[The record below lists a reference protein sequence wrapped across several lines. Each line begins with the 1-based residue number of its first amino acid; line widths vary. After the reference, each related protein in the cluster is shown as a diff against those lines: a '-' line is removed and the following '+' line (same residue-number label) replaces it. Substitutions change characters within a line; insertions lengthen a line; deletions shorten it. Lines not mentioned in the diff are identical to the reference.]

1 MADKKK
7 LGNLYRSVVPAPP
20 VEEPAPSPAVVP
32 SAPVVAPAPTPTAAL
47 PPAPT
52 AKTPAAPRPA
62 VRKPVSPKPL
72 TIDLKRTPTTE
83 QVLRAATPKPIIA
96 PAEAERI
103 TTEAKAKAEEKAR
116 KEAEMVRDIEKAPTV
131 YGRETAEVISGD
143 YYEESKDKLKKLY
156 GLMPV
161 IIREAQA
168 KGQTLTPEQVRREA
182 ARRTMFYTPVAS
194 SLLGKRA
201 SVGTIASTLGTIPE
215 ALSTVTQAGGNIGK
229 SQDEMINEQ
238 LVDLQK
244 REDFVRE
251 RERKAAD
258 PLTDR
263 LVKEM
268 DATYKKFKGKT
279 ASAIPAKLV
288 TDFRRKYVDEYMVQN
303 GYDQLTNEQERKAR
317 EEEGRRKADEA
328 LDNLRAIKNPVVS
341 AGLGAVTK
349 DTVRA
354 AAQEGF
360 VPFVKEVGSVLLP
373 QQAVT
378 ASGAAVRTESIP
390 MTILRDI
397 DIPNALVSG
406 FIPLP
411 GEGRR
416 YRGDPFLRVQ
426 RGQTMLPDVLENQ
439 WFRESIDG
447 RNGAG
452 AGAAAAG
459 LLATAAAFEIFMP
472 GMEVAAAP
480 AVAKGAQIAGT
491 VTDKALDVADAIK
504 VARNGLISTP
514 SGDILIKDLPSVV
527 GRTVETVKLSR
538 EVLNSTKDT
547 RAFMRNIADA
557 HVDRAEGFIP
567 SLVNLEIDASNPAMA
582 RVYRDRFLKNVSEDK
597 KLNDVLDILKKDA
610 QERNTPFIE
619 FDALSQNDASDIDG
633 WLADIDQRTA
643 DAIDDVKIKRDDARS
658 EVDRLMRTPST
669 PDVEIKKDSALKR
682 FRELSSDLSALERK
696 KKRIDALSDYTK
708 DDIARSLYG
717 SSRRAVE
724 SMAGSRFVADVGD
737 VGIAARAVPSDVAV
751 DIEDVRSAFGGAL
764 VSTEEAKRM
773 ASYEDVGEF
782 IKNKSSKTATD
793 AEKRLAEQIVSALEE
808 TDAAILVD
816 RLAQAGVRD
825 PFDILR
831 AVNKVDAEVEAA
843 RLGGLEDDYD
853 KLWRKQI
860 EAEVEVSRI
869 VAENIQAEDAALQ
882 LERTLEQLKEAD
894 RIAKQTAGD
903 LKRARSIKVPKAAV
917 EAIRAERLAK
927 VAAPGLD
934 ATSPA
939 AVRSATSEQIINE
952 TIPSITMDADSVSGP
967 VARQAQQA
975 DLVRTAL
982 RENVDNK
989 TMRRLIEL
997 RHGTDR
1003 TMPYAVTGEPWNR
1016 PDYFMLP
1023 RPSSE
1028 GMPVTTKAH
1037 SLKLHKER
1045 TANNNV
1051 KYIMQDGD
1059 VQRKKLAAVLKQFE
1073 AEGNPKAEG
1082 LRAYLESGSAK
1093 NDAAKAQFAQRMGIT
1108 TIKDYTTLAE
1118 MFDKGGLDEVYK
1130 KFDEIA
1136 AANPDVPR
1144 ARGENVYYRWL
1155 LNRSAPDGMDPG
1167 VIRMD
1172 DYVEVR
1178 SVARGNEAGLI
1189 PQHVVLPDGSTTFM
1203 WGGFVG
1209 DRFMGRVVGA
1219 VEREGKT
1226 FAVVNVYQYG
1236 PELGGRAFPMTG
1248 KTIEVPA
1255 DEMILFERGR
1265 TEHVRYGTKGGEY
1278 PELRPMLE
1286 SEWSD
1291 MFAREDAAF
1300 GGLKGK
1306 LTYDE
1311 AKNAHVYGELN
1322 PPKRP
1327 TESDFDFYTEA
1338 DLLDAVDRQIPLPRM
1353 EMVEGSADVER
1364 STLVPAMEQAVDVL
1378 EERPTEKVA
1387 VLGRPTAEPK
1397 PKAAPA
1403 PLTTRDRR
1411 VARMK
1416 DAAVNAALNRRD
1428 DALELLEQ
1436 ARKANAETRA
1446 KASKVRTDRLEALDN
1461 RINKIEAKKAEVK
1474 ANIDRQRQI
1483 ASAAADMERLSS
1495 DTIANVLET
1504 RRAMTQRLIDAE
1516 RASKDILAQERVIA
1530 KQAGEVGR
1538 KPVSLD
1544 QEVKEEIRRIAAGE
1558 GGVSEF
1564 IRGVRRLGSSARETV
1579 EGTLSADL
1587 RQVIRRIDRNRA
1599 EAEQIIRDGLAQ
1611 QGNVASS
1618 REALVVVLQKM
1629 NDSQYGDAWALATA
1643 NGTLNKRAVDGV
1655 AFAYINEVKNLTKDE
1670 ADGLRK
1676 IVVENTGDLNELSQN
1691 LYNYSFDIR
1700 KNRERAVGDIQMAQS
1715 VATQTIIDKTL
1726 ADAFGL
1732 GALFNREDALAVNA
1746 WLANE
1751 TGRNAARGRQ
1761 LILSVMASAVDT
1773 GVPIRGI
1780 NDMMNDPTGR
1790 KILRAVDATGAE
1802 VAADASAGSA
1812 FAASMDAFS
1821 EVYAGSAFL
1830 PEPLAVELN
1839 KVMNDMI
1846 GSTRTRNSNGF
1857 SVLYKKEVVYGVVT
1871 PRTTFYFNN
1880 TIQDADGLAVA
1891 EGVASKESR
1900 RAMVAGALN
1909 MVLALPGVS
1918 VVTGLVDAI
1927 RNVKAGTTG
1936 GAVIEK
1942 LYALTENWL
1951 GLSAYGT
1958 QAIDV
1963 MNRSGALIDG
1973 VGLSGQEMWR
1983 IGSEAGVGNTI
1994 QSSDIVRT
2002 LEQQFDT
2009 SLATWRKTIF
2019 TKQTDE
2025 IGALITER
2033 KRWGAFISVAQRMIE
2048 EGGGYAVLGRAGVEA
2063 KVREA
2068 ARITTEA
2075 LMDYSANL
2083 HPIERSWFFNIVA
2096 PFWSFEKSNMIRVG
2110 RLMTTDSA
2118 RLSTMYAVARSGYKF
2133 GVWTRKKEV
2142 LAEVAS
2148 FFLENRDDYGF
2159 DVEAMKKDDE
2169 ARPEGEKLYPMYEQA
2184 IEQAKASG
2192 LDPATVRGFGPYMT
2206 DDRLE
2211 VFNPFLDYNI
2221 PNAPLYM
2228 EPDQFS
2234 KYRTPFAIIVG
2245 DAKLQSWAMYNDYLD
2260 PKNKFGDQDMF
2271 TYIQPPDDANLFALS
2286 RAVAGANLMAMAA
2299 KGMLNISQEK
2309 VAQSVSTNL
2318 VDLVGNPLGF
2328 NPLIQAV
2335 GEVVMQ
2341 SYDKENAVSI
2351 APMRVSDTTG
2361 KMLKAVG
2368 LATLENK
2375 VVDVDMQQTEFGST
2389 NVKVEPGYYV
2399 PKHTAVA
2406 LRSFLPGMVSILGTV
2421 SNFEEAIDI
2430 GSNLVTEQ
2438 DERRRKE
2445 YIDRYKKLIIGM
2457 SSKSISVQQVE
2468 ARAEQQIVGDVA
2480 RYGIGAGTRLTMPLT
2495 PEQLRSEA
2503 LQRAEV
2509 KQPSEEKVDEK
2520 RRFVYVAAASDPG
2533 LINEGDLRM
2542 IALKDG
2548 FATEEELKT
2557 LSRYDLIDRIASSVP
2572 ARKFVREQ
2580 ITRYLSE
2587 QTPDARKKMI
2597 DNAVDRVSRNI
2608 GDGRN
2613 FAITRSVLQE
2623 RGLDT
2628 DSMTNKQIMVIARKM
2643 RAQ

>member
-20 VEEPAPSPAVVP
+20 VEEPTPSPAVVP
-32 SAPVVAPAPTPTAAL
+32 SAPVAAPAPTPTAAL

-52 AKTPAAPRPA
+52 AKTPAAPRHA
-62 VRKPVSPKPL
+62 VRKPVAPKPL

-103 TTEAKAKAEEKAR
+103 TTEAKAKAEDKAR
-116 KEAEMVRDIEKAPTV
+116 KEAEMVRDLEKAPTV

-215 ALSTVTQAGGNIGK
+215 ALSTVTQAGGSIGK

-288 TDFRRKYVDEYMVQN
+288 TDFRRKYVDEFMVQN

-390 MTILRDI
+390 MTLLRDI

-411 GEGRR
+411 GEGRS

-426 RGQTMLPDVLENQ
+426 RGQTLLPDVLENQ

-459 LLATAAAFEIFMP
+459 LLATAAAFEIAMP
-472 GMEVAAAP
+472 GLEVAAAP

-527 GRTVETVKLSR
+527 GRTVETVKLAR

-557 HVDRAEGFIP
+557 HLNRAEGFTP

-619 FDALSQNDASDIDG
+619 FDALSQNDSSDIDG

-643 DAIDDVKIKRDDARS
+643 DAIDDVKIKRDAARS

-669 PDVEIKKDSALKR
+669 PDVEIAKDAAIKR

-724 SMAGSRFVADVGD
+724 SMAGSRFVPDVGD

-808 TDAAILVD
+808 TDAAIFVD

-825 PFDILR
+825 PFEILR
-831 AVNKVDAEVEAA
+831 SVNKVDAEVEAA

-853 KLWRKQI
+853 KLVRKQI
-860 EAEVEVSRI
+860 EDEVEVSNI
-869 VAENIQAEDAALQ
+869 VAENIKAEDAAIQ
-882 LERTLEQLKEAD
+882 LERTLEQLMEAE
-894 RIAKQTAGD
+894 RIAKQTASD

-917 EAIRAERLAK
+917 EALRAEKLAK

-939 AVRSATSEQIINE
+939 AVRAATSEQILNE
-952 TIPSITMDADSVSGP
+952 TIPSITMDADSVPGP
-967 VARQAQQA
+967 VAREAQQA

-982 RENVDNK
+982 REKVDNK

-1003 TMPYAVTGEPWNR
+1003 TMPYSVTGEPWNR

-1028 GMPVTTKAH
+1028 GMPVTSKKA
-1037 SLKLHKER
+1037 SLQRHKER

-1093 NDAAKAQFAQRMGIT
+1093 NDAAKAQFAQRMGIP
-1108 TIKDYTTLAE
+1108 TIKDYTTLGG

-1155 LNRSAPDGMDPG
+1155 LNRSAPDGMEPG

-1178 SVARGNEAGLI
+1178 SVARGKEAGLI

-1203 WGGFVG
+1203 SGGFVG

-1236 PELGGRAFPMTG
+1236 PGLGRRAFPMTG
-1248 KTIEVPA
+1248 KTVEVPA

-1265 TEHVRYGTKGGEY
+1265 TEHVRYGTDGGEY

-1300 GGLKGK
+1300 GNLKGK
-1306 LTYDE
+1306 LSYSE
-1311 AKNAHVYGELN
+1311 GKNAHVYNDLN

-1327 TESDFDFYTEA
+1327 TIDDFDFYTEA
-1338 DLLDAVDRQIPLPRM
+1338 DLVDAVDRQIPLPRM
-1353 EMVEGSADVER
+1353 EMVEGGADVER
-1364 STLVPAMEQAVDVL
+1364 STLVPAMEQTADVL

-1387 VLGRPTAEPK
+1387 VLGRPPAEPK

-1446 KASKVRTDRLEALDN
+1446 KASKVRTARLEVLDN

-1474 ANIDRQRQI
+1474 ANIDRQRKI
-1483 ASAAADMERLSS
+1483 SSAAADIERLSK

-1504 RRAMTQRLIDAE
+1504 RRAMTQRLVDAE

-1530 KQAGEVGR
+1530 KEAGEVGR

-1611 QGNVASS
+1611 HGNVASS

-1629 NDSQYGDAWALATA
+1629 NDSQYGDAWASATA
-1643 NGTLNKRAVDGV
+1643 NGTLNKRAVNGV
-1655 AFAYINEVKNLTKDE
+1655 AFAYVDDVTKLTQDE
-1670 ADGLRK
+1670 ANGLRK
-1676 IVVENTGDLNELSQN
+1676 IVVENTGDLNELSQK

-1700 KNRERAVGDIQMAQS
+1700 KNRERAVGDIQLAQS
-1715 VATQTIIDKTL
+1715 VATQSIIDKTL

-1732 GALFNREDALAVNA
+1732 GALFNSEDALAVNA

-1761 LILSVMASAVDT
+1761 LIMSVMASAVDT

-1780 NDMMNDPTGR
+1780 KDMMNNPTGR

-1802 VAADASAGSA
+1802 IAADASAGSA
-1812 FAASMDAFS
+1812 FIASMEAFN

-1839 KVMNDMI
+1839 KIMNDMI
-1846 GSTRTRNSNGF
+1846 SSTRTRNSNGF

-1927 RNVKAGTTG
+1927 RNVKAGTTAEIVTRG
-1936 GAVIEK
+1936 IANV
-1942 LYALTENWL
+1942 ENWL
-1951 GLSAYGT
+1951 GMSAYGT

-1963 MNRSGALIDG
+1963 MNRSGAMIDG

-2048 EGGGYAVLGRAGVEA
+2048 EGGGYAALGRAGVEA

-2142 LAEVAS
+2142 LAEIAS

-2184 IEQAKASG
+2184 IEQAKTSG

-2234 KYRTPFAIIVG
+2234 EYRAPFAIIVG

-2299 KGMLNISQEK
+2299 KGMLNIPQEK

-2341 SYDKENAVSI
+2341 SYDKENAISI

-2445 YIDRYKKLIIGM
+2445 FIDRYKKLIIGM

-2480 RYGIGAGTRLTMPLT
+2480 RYGMGAGTRLTMPQ
-2495 PEQLRSEA
+2495 PIEQLRSEA

-2509 KQPSEEKVDEK
+2509 KQPSEEQVDEK
-2520 RRFVYVAAASDPG
+2520 RRFVYAAASADPAF
-2533 LINEGDLRM
+2533 INEGDLRM

-2557 LSRYDLIDRIASSVP
+2557 LSRYDIIDRIASSVP
-2572 ARKFVREQ
+2572 ARKLVREE

>member
-32 SAPVVAPAPTPTAAL
+32 STPVAAPAPTPTAAL
-47 PPAPT
+47 PTAPT

-62 VRKPVSPKPL
+62 VRKPVAPKPV
-72 TIDLKRTPTTE
+72 TFELKSTPTYE
-83 QVLRAATPKPIIA
+83 QVLRAATPKPLIDPAENRRIIA
-96 PAEAERI
+96 EG
-103 TTEAKAKAEEKAR
+103 KAKAEAKAR
-116 KEAEMVRDIEKAPTV
+116 KEAEMVRDLETAPTV

-182 ARRTMFYTPVAS
+182 ARRSMFYMPVAS

-201 SVGTIASTLGTIPE
+201 SVGTIASTLGAIPE
-215 ALSTVTQAGGNIGK
+215 AVSAVTQAGGNIGK

-354 AAQEGF
+354 AAYEGF
-360 VPFVKEVGSVLLP
+360 IPFVKEVGSVLLP

-390 MTILRDI
+390 MTLLRDI
-397 DIPNALVSG
+397 DIPNAVVSG

-426 RGQTMLPDVLENQ
+426 RGQTFLPDVLENQ

-459 LLATAAAFEIFMP
+459 LLAAAAAFEIAMP
-472 GMEVAAAP
+472 GLEVAAAP
-480 AVAKGAQIAGT
+480 AVAKGAQLAGKM
-491 VTDKALDVADAIK
+491 TDKALDVADAIK
-504 VARNGLISTP
+504 VARNGLMTTP
-514 SGDILIKDLPSVV
+514 SGEILVKDLPSVV
-527 GRTVETVKLSR
+527 ERTVETVRRTR
-538 EVLNSTKDT
+538 EVLNTTRDT
-547 RAFMRNIADA
+547 RAFMGDLANA
-557 HVDRAEGFIP
+557 HLERAEGFTP

-582 RVYRDRFLKNVSEDK
+582 RVYRDKFLQNVGEDK
-597 KLNDVLDILKKDA
+597 NLNEVLDIIKKDA
-610 QERNTPFIE
+610 QERNAPFIE
-619 FDALSQNDASDIDG
+619 FDALSQNDASDIEG
-633 WLADIDQRTA
+633 WLGDIQRRNT
-643 DAIDDVKIKRDDARS
+643 DAIDDIKTQREAARA

-669 PDVEIKKDSALKR
+669 PDVEMAKDAALKK
-682 FRELSSDLSALERK
+682 FRELTSDLSELERK
-696 KKRIDALSDYTK
+696 KKRLDALAGYTK
-708 DDIARSLYG
+708 DGIARSLYDA
-717 SSRRAVE
+717 SRRAVE
-724 SMAGSRFVADVGD
+724 MMTGERFIPGVGLLDVARIGT
-737 VGIAARAVPSDVAV
+737 RAVPSDVAV

-773 ASYEDVGEF
+773 ASYTDVAEF

-793 AEKRLAEQIVSALEE
+793 AEKRLAEQIVANLEN
-808 TDAAILVD
+808 TDAAIFVD

-825 PFDILR
+825 PFEILR
-831 AVNKVDAEVEAA
+831 AITKVDAEVEVA

-853 KLWRKQI
+853 KLVRKQI
-860 EAEVEVSRI
+860 EAEVEVNRI
-869 VAENIQAEDAALQ
+869 VTENIQAEDAALQ

-917 EAIRAERLAK
+917 EAIRAEKLAK

-939 AVRSATSEQIINE
+939 AVRSATSEQILNE

-982 RENVDNK
+982 REKVDNK
-989 TMRRLIEL
+989 TMRRLTEL

-1028 GMPVTTKAH
+1028 GMAPASKAH

-1059 VQRKKLAAVLKQFE
+1059 AQRKKLVAVLKQFE

-1093 NDAAKAQFAQRMGIT
+1093 NDAAKAQFAQRMGIP
-1108 TIKDYTTLAE
+1108 TINDYTTLAE
-1118 MFDKGGLDEVYK
+1118 MFDKGGLDAVYK

-1155 LNRSAPDGMDPG
+1155 LNRSAPDGMEPG

-1178 SVARGNEAGLI
+1178 SVARGKEAGLV

-1203 WGGFVG
+1203 SGGFVG

-1286 SEWSD
+1286 SEWSE

-1306 LTYDE
+1306 LAYDE
-1311 AKNAHVYGELN
+1311 AKNGHVYNDLN

-1353 EMVEGSADVER
+1353 EMVEGGADVER
-1364 STLVPAMEQAVDVL
+1364 STLVPAMEQAADVL
-1378 EERPTEKVA
+1378 EERPTEKVG
-1387 VLGRPTAEPK
+1387 VLGRPPAEPK
-1397 PKAAPA
+1397 PKAAAA

-1436 ARKANAETRA
+1436 ARKSNAETRA
-1446 KASKVRTDRLEALDN
+1446 KASKISTDRLEALDN

-1483 ASAAADMERLSS
+1483 ASAAADIERLSS

-1530 KQAGEVGR
+1530 KEAGEVGR

-1544 QEVKEEIRRIAAGE
+1544 QEVKEEIRRIAASE

-1611 QGNVASS
+1611 QGNIANP

-1629 NDSQYGDAWALATA
+1629 NDSQYGDAWASATA
-1643 NGTLNKRAVDGV
+1643 NKTLNKRAVDGV
-1655 AFAYINEVKNLTKDE
+1655 AFSYINDITKLTDDEV
-1670 ADGLRK
+1670 AGLRK
-1676 IVVENTGDLNELSQN
+1676 IVVENTGDLNELSQK
-1691 LYNYSFDIR
+1691 LYNYSFDIF

-1780 NDMMNDPTGR
+1780 EDMMNDPTGR

-1802 VAADASAGSA
+1802 IAADASAGSA

-1821 EVYAGSAFL
+1821 KVYAGSAFL

-1846 GSTRTRNSNGF
+1846 GSTRTRNSNGW

-1880 TIQDADGLAVA
+1880 AIQDADGLAVA

-1918 VVTGLVDAI
+1918 IVTGLVDAI
-1927 RNVKAGTTG
+1927 RNVRAGTSAEIVARG
-1936 GAVIEK
+1936 IANV
-1942 LYALTENWL
+1942 ENWL

-1963 MNRSGALIDG
+1963 MNRSGAVIDG

-2033 KRWGAFISVAQRMIE
+2033 KRWGAFISVAQRMIDE
-2048 EGGGYAVLGRAGVEA
+2048 AGGYAVLGRAGVEA

-2075 LMDYSANL
+2075 LMDYSATL
-2083 HPIERSWFFNIVA
+2083 HPIERGWFFNIVA

-2118 RLSTMYAVARSGYKF
+2118 RLSTMYAVASSGYKF

-2142 LAEVAS
+2142 LAEIAS
-2148 FFLENRDDYGF
+2148 FLLENRDDYGF

-2184 IEQAKASG
+2184 IEQAKTAG
-2192 LDPATVRGFGPYMT
+2192 LDSATVRGFGAYMT

-2299 KGMLNISQEK
+2299 KGMLNIPQEK

-2351 APMRVSDTTG
+2351 APMRVSDNVG
-2361 KMLKAVG
+2361 KMLKSVG

-2406 LRSFLPGMVSILGTV
+2406 LRSFLPGMVSIMGTA
-2421 SNFEEAIDI
+2421 SNFEEAIEI

-2445 YIDRYKKLIIGM
+2445 FIDRYKKLIIGM
-2457 SSKSISVQQVE
+2457 SSKSVSVQQVD

-2480 RYGIGAGTRLTMPLT
+2480 RYGMGAGTRLKTPLT
-2495 PEQLRSEA
+2495 PEQIRSEA
-2503 LQRAEV
+2503 LQRAGEPTAEEV
-2509 KQPSEEKVDEK
+2509 DTK
-2520 RRFVYVAAASDPG
+2520 RRFVYTAADAESG
-2533 LINEGDLRM
+2533 RINESDLRL

-2548 FATEEELKT
+2548 FATEEEMKT
-2557 LSRYDLIDRIASSVP
+2557 LSRYDLIDRIKSSKQ
-2572 ARKFVREQ
+2572 ARSYVRVE
-2580 ITRYLSE
+2580 TARYLSE
-2587 QTPDARKKMI
+2587 MTPDVRDTVTKNAI
-2597 DNAVDRVSRNI
+2597 DRTARNI
-2608 GDGRN
+2608 GDGRT
-2613 FAITRSVLQE
+2613 FAIVRTLLSE
-2623 RGLDT
+2623 RGIDV
-2628 DSMTNKQIMVIARKM
+2628 DSMTDQQIRNAARKM

>member
-1 MADKKK
+1 
-7 LGNLYRSVVPAPP
+7 
-20 VEEPAPSPAVVP
+20 
-32 SAPVVAPAPTPTAAL
+32 
-47 PPAPT
+47 
-52 AKTPAAPRPA
+52 
-62 VRKPVSPKPL
+62 
-72 TIDLKRTPTTE
+72 
-83 QVLRAATPKPIIA
+83 
-96 PAEAERI
+96 
-103 TTEAKAKAEEKAR
+103 
-116 KEAEMVRDIEKAPTV
+116 MVRDLEKAPTV
-131 YGRETAEVISGD
+131 YGQETADVISGD
-143 YYEESKDKLKKLY
+143 YYEESKGKLKKLY
-156 GLMPV
+156 GAMPV

-215 ALSTVTQAGGNIGK
+215 AVSAVTQAGGNIGK

-411 GEGRR
+411 GEGRS

-426 RGQTMLPDVLENQ
+426 RGQTFLPDVLENQ

-459 LLATAAAFEIFMP
+459 LLATAAAFEIAMP

-480 AVAKGAQIAGT
+480 AVAKGAQIAGN

-504 VARNGLISTP
+504 VARNGMITTP
-514 SGDILIKDLPSVV
+514 TGTILIKDLPSVV
-527 GRTVETVKLSR
+527 ERTVETVKRSR
-538 EVLNSTKDT
+538 NVLDTTKDT
-547 RAFMRNIADA
+547 RAFMGDLADA
-557 HVDRAEGFIP
+557 HLNRAEGFTP

-582 RVYRDRFLKNVSEDK
+582 RVYRDRFLQNVGEDK
-597 KLNDVLDILKKDA
+597 NLNEVLDIIKKDA

-619 FDALSQNDASDIDG
+619 FEALSQNDASDLNL
-633 WLADIDQRTA
+633 WLADIEDRTVA
-643 DAIDDVKIKRDDARS
+643 AIDDIKTNRDAARA
-658 EVDRLMRTPST
+658 EVDRLARTPST
-669 PDVEIKKDSALKR
+669 PDVEASKNKAIKK
-682 FRELSSDLSALERK
+682 FRELSSDLTTAERK
-696 KKRIDALSDYTK
+696 KKRLDALSGYTEAE
-708 DDIARSLYG
+708 IARSLFG

-724 SMAGSRFVADVGD
+724 SMAGSRFVPDVGD
-737 VGIAARAVPSDVAV
+737 VGIATRAVPSDVAV

-808 TDAAILVD
+808 TDAAIFVD

-825 PFDILR
+825 PFEILR
-831 AVNKVDAEVEAA
+831 SVNKVDAEVEAA
-843 RLGGLEDDYD
+843 RLGGLENDYD
-853 KLWRKQI
+853 DLVRKQI
-860 EAEVEVSRI
+860 NDEVEVNRI

-917 EAIRAERLAK
+917 EAIRAERAGSK
-927 VAAPGLD
+927 VPAPGLD
-934 ATSPA
+934 ATNPA
-939 AVRSATSEQIINE
+939 AVRAASNNEIASTTVPAVLTDSSA
-952 TIPSITMDADSVSGP
+952 SVGP
-967 VARQAQQA
+967 VVDAARLI
-975 DLVRTAL
+975 DLYRTAL
-982 RENVDNK
+982 REKVSNK
-989 TMRRLIEL
+989 TMQKLIEL

-1023 RPSSE
+1023 RPSAE
-1028 GMPVTTKAH
+1028 GMPPASQAH
-1037 SLKLHKER
+1037 SLTLHKNR
-1045 TANNNV
+1045 TFDNNV
-1051 KYIMQDGD
+1051 KYVMQDGD
-1059 VQRKKLAAVLKQFE
+1059 AQRKKLAAVLKQFE
-1073 AEGNPKAEG
+1073 AEGDPRADE
-1082 LRAYLESGSAK
+1082 LRAYLETGSAQ
-1093 NDAAKAQFAQRMGIT
+1093 NDVAKAQFAQRMGIPE
-1108 TIKDYTTLAE
+1108 IKDYTTLTE
-1118 MFDKGGLDEVYK
+1118 MFDKGGLDAVYN
-1130 KFDEIA
+1130 KFDELA

-1155 LNRSAPDGMDPG
+1155 LNRSAPDGMEPG
-1167 VIRMD
+1167 VVRMD

-1178 SVARGNEAGLI
+1178 NVDLAKQAGLI
-1189 PQHVVLPDGSTTFM
+1189 PQHVLLPDGSVTFM
-1203 WGGFVG
+1203 SGGFVG

-1219 VEREGKT
+1219 VERDGQS

-1236 PELGGRAFPMTG
+1236 PGLYDRAFPMTG

-1255 DEMILFERGR
+1255 SEMVLFERGR
-1265 TEHVRYGTKGGEY
+1265 TPHVRFGTKGGKY

-1286 SEWSD
+1286 AEWSD

-1306 LTYDE
+1306 LAYDE
-1311 AKNAHVYGELN
+1311 AKNAHVYNDLN

-1327 TESDFDFYTEA
+1327 TESDFDFFTEA

-1353 EMVEGSADVER
+1353 EMVEGGADVER
-1364 STLVPAMEQAVDVL
+1364 PTLVPAMEQAADVL
-1378 EERPTEKVA
+1378 EERPTEKVG
-1387 VLGRPTAEPK
+1387 VLGRPPAEPK
-1397 PKAAPA
+1397 PKAAAA

-1436 ARKANAETRA
+1436 ARKSNAETRA
-1446 KASKVRTDRLEALDN
+1446 KASKVNTARLQFLDK
-1461 RINKIEAKKAEVK
+1461 RINDIEASKVKKKAD
-1474 ANIDRQRQI
+1474 IDRQRKI
-1483 ASAAADMERLSS
+1483 SSAAADIERLSK
-1495 DTIANVLET
+1495 DTIDNVIQT
-1504 RRAMTQRLIDAE
+1504 RKVMAQRLINAE

-1530 KQAGEVGR
+1530 KQAGEVER

-1611 QGNVASS
+1611 QGNIANP

-1629 NDSQYGDAWALATA
+1629 NDSQYGDAWASATA
-1643 NGTLNKRAVDGV
+1643 NKTLNKRAVDGV
-1655 AFAYINEVKNLTKDE
+1655 AFSYINDITKLTNDEV
-1670 ADGLRK
+1670 AGLRK
-1676 IVVENTGDLNELSQN
+1676 IVVENTGDLNELSQK

-1732 GALFNREDALAVNA
+1732 GALFNSEDALAVNA

-1780 NDMMNDPTGR
+1780 DDMMNDPTGR
-1790 KILRAVDATGAE
+1790 TILIAADATGAE
-1802 VAADASAGSA
+1802 VAANASAGSA
-1812 FAASMDAFS
+1812 FAAAMDAFS

-1830 PEPLAVELN
+1830 PEPLAVELK

-1918 VVTGLVDAI
+1918 IVTGLRDAI
-1927 RNVKAGTTG
+1927 FNLRAGTTAEIVTRG
-1936 GAVIEK
+1936 IANV
-1942 LYALTENWL
+1942 ENWL
-1951 GLSAYGT
+1951 GMSAYGT

-1973 VGLSGQEMWR
+1973 VGMSGQEMWR

-2033 KRWGAFISVAQRMIE
+2033 KRWGAFISVAQRMIDE
-2048 EGGGYAVLGRAGVEA
+2048 AGGYAALGRAGVEA

-2118 RLSTMYAVARSGYKF
+2118 RLSTMYQVAASGYKF
-2133 GVWTRKKEV
+2133 GVWARKKEV
-2142 LAEVAS
+2142 LAEIAS

-2184 IEQAKASG
+2184 IEQAKTSG
-2192 LDPATVRGFGPYMT
+2192 LEPATVRGFGPYMT

-2211 VFNPFLDYNI
+2211 VFNPFLEYNI

-2234 KYRTPFAIIVG
+2234 EYRAPFAIIVG

-2299 KGMLNISQEK
+2299 KGMLNIPQEK

-2389 NVKVEPGYYV
+2389 KVTVEPGYYV

-2445 YIDRYKKLIIGM
+2445 FIDRYKKLIIGM

-2480 RYGIGAGTRLTMPLT
+2480 RYGMGAGTRLKTPLT
-2495 PEQLRSEA
+2495 PEQIRSEA
-2503 LQRAEV
+2503 LQRAQV
-2509 KQPSEEKVDEK
+2509 KPLSEEQIDAK
-2520 RRFVYVAAASDPG
+2520 RRRVYAESNLERG
-2533 LINEGDLRM
+2533 FLNSGDLRM

-2548 FATEEELKT
+2548 FVTEEELKT
-2557 LSRYDLIDRIASSVP
+2557 LSDYEITDRVADSIP
-2572 ARKFVREQ
+2572 ARKYVREFF
-2580 ITRYLSE
+2580 TEYLGE
-2587 QTPDARKKMI
+2587 QTPDARKKII
-2597 DNAVDRVSRNI
+2597 DNAVDRVGRNI
-2608 GDGRN
+2608 GSRDN
-2613 FAITRSVLQE
+2613 FFVVRSVLQD

-2628 DSMTNKQIMVIARKM
+2628 DSMTNKQIVVIARKM
-2643 RAQ
+2643 RAP

>member
-20 VEEPAPSPAVVP
+20 VEEPTPSPAVVP
-32 SAPVVAPAPTPTAAL
+32 SAPVAAPAPTPTAAL

-52 AKTPAAPRPA
+52 AKTPVAPRPA
-62 VRKPVSPKPL
+62 VRKPVAPKPV
-72 TIDLKRTPTTE
+72 TFDLKRTPTYE
-83 QVLRAATPKPIIA
+83 EVLPKPIIA
-96 PAEAERI
+96 PAEAKRV

-116 KEAEMVRDIEKAPTV
+116 KEAEMVRDLEKAPTV

-143 YYEESKDKLKKLY
+143 YYEESKGKLKKLY
-156 GLMPV
+156 GAMPV

-168 KGQTLTPEQVRREA
+168 KGQVLTPEQVRREA
-182 ARRTMFYTPVAS
+182 ARRSMFYTPVAS

-215 ALSTVTQAGGNIGK
+215 AVSAVAQAGGNIGK

-390 MTILRDI
+390 MTLLRDI
-397 DIPNALVSG
+397 DIPNAVVSG

-426 RGQTMLPDVLENQ
+426 RGQTFLPDVLENQ

-459 LLATAAAFEIFMP
+459 LLATAAAFEIAMP
-472 GMEVAAAP
+472 GLEVAAAP
-480 AVAKGAQIAGT
+480 AVAKSAQLAGKM
-491 VTDKALDVADAIK
+491 TDKALDVADAIK
-504 VARNGLISTP
+504 VARNGLMTTP
-514 SGDILIKDLPSVV
+514 SGEILIKDLPSVV
-527 GRTVETVKLSR
+527 ERTVETVRRTR
-538 EVLNSTKDT
+538 EVLNTTKDT
-547 RAFMRNIADA
+547 RAFMGDLASA
-557 HVDRAEGFIP
+557 HLERAEGFTP

-582 RVYRDRFLKNVSEDK
+582 RVYRDRFLKNVGEDK
-597 KLNDVLDILKKDA
+597 NLNEVLDILKKDA
-610 QERNTPFIE
+610 QERNAPFIE
-619 FDALSQNDASDIDG
+619 FDALSQNDASDIN
-633 WLADIDQRTA
+633 LALGDIEQRTA
-643 DAIDDVKIKRDDARS
+643 DAIDDIKTQRDAARA
-658 EVDRLMRTPST
+658 EVDRLARTPST
-669 PDVEIKKDSALKR
+669 PDVETSKNAALKK
-682 FRELSSDLSALERK
+682 FRELSSDLSAIERK
-696 KKRIDALSDYTK
+696 AKRLDALSEYTTN
-708 DDIARSLYG
+708 DIARSLFG

-737 VGIAARAVPSDVAV
+737 VDVATRAVPSDVAV

-773 ASYEDVGEF
+773 ASYADVTEF

-793 AEKRLAEQIVSALEE
+793 AEKRLAEQIVGALED

-853 KLWRKQI
+853 KLVRKQI
-860 EAEVEVSRI
+860 EAEVEVNNI

-882 LERTLEQLKEAD
+882 LERTLDQLKEAD

-917 EAIRAERLAK
+917 DAIRAERIGSR
-927 VAAPGLD
+927 VPAPGLD

-939 AVRSATSEQIINE
+939 AVRAASSDEIANTTVPAILTDPSA
-952 TIPSITMDADSVSGP
+952 SVGP
-967 VARQAQQA
+967 VVDAARLA

-982 RENVDNK
+982 REKVSNK
-989 TMRRLIEL
+989 TIQRLIEL

-1028 GMPVTTKAH
+1028 GMPPTSQAH
-1037 SLKLHKER
+1037 SLKLHKDR
-1045 TANNNV
+1045 TFDNNT
-1051 KYIMQDGD
+1051 KYVMQDGD
-1059 VQRKKLAAVLKQFE
+1059 AQRKKLAAVLKQFE
-1073 AEGNPKAEG
+1073 AEGDPRAEE
-1082 LRAYLESGSAK
+1082 LRAYLETGSAQ
-1093 NDAAKAQFAQRMGIT
+1093 NDVAKAQFAQRMGIPE
-1108 TIKDYTTLAE
+1108 IKDYTTLAE
-1118 MFDKGGLDEVYK
+1118 MFDKGGLDAVYK

-1155 LNRSAPDGMDPG
+1155 LNRSAPDGMEPG
-1167 VIRMD
+1167 VVRMD
-1172 DYVEVR
+1172 DYVEIRNVDL
-1178 SVARGNEAGLI
+1178 GKKAGLI
-1189 PQHVVLPDGSTTFM
+1189 PQHVLLPDGSVTFM
-1203 WGGFVG
+1203 SGGFVG

-1219 VEREGKT
+1219 VERDGQS

-1236 PELGGRAFPMTG
+1236 PNLYDRAFPMTG

-1255 DEMILFERGR
+1255 SEMVLFERGR
-1265 TEHVRYGTKGGEY
+1265 TPHVRFGTKGGKY

-1286 SEWSD
+1286 AEWSD

-1306 LTYDE
+1306 LAYDE
-1311 AKNAHVYGELN
+1311 AKNAYVYNDLN

-1327 TESDFDFYTEA
+1327 TETDFDFFTEA

-1353 EMVEGSADVER
+1353 EMVEGGADVER
-1364 STLVPAMEQAVDVL
+1364 STLVPAMEQAADVL
-1378 EERPTEKVA
+1378 EERPTEKVG
-1387 VLGRPTAEPK
+1387 VLGRPPAEPK
-1397 PKAAPA
+1397 PKAAAA

-1446 KASKVRTDRLEALDN
+1446 KASKVNTDRLQALDK
-1461 RINKIEAKKAEVK
+1461 RINQIEAKKAEVK
-1474 ANIDRQRQI
+1474 TNIDRQRQI
-1483 ASAAADMERLSS
+1483 SSAAADSERLSK
-1495 DTIANVLET
+1495 DTIDNVLQT
-1504 RRAMTQRLIDAE
+1504 RKAMTQRLIDAE

-1611 QGNVASS
+1611 QGNVASP

-1629 NDSQYGDAWALATA
+1629 NDSKYGDAWASATA
-1643 NGTLNKRAVDGV
+1643 SDTLNKRAVNGV
-1655 AFAYINEVKNLTKDE
+1655 AFAYINDVTKLTKDE

-1676 IVVENTGDLNELSQN
+1676 IVVENTGDLNELSQQ

-1700 KNRERAVGDIQMAQS
+1700 NNRERAVGDIQMAQS

-1732 GALFNREDALAVNA
+1732 GAVFNREDALAVNA
-1746 WLANE
+1746 WMSGE

-1780 NDMMNDPTGR
+1780 DNMMNDPTAR
-1790 KILRAVDATGAE
+1790 KILVAADATGAE
-1802 VAADASAGSA
+1802 IAADASAGSA
-1812 FAASMDAFS
+1812 FAASMDAFN

-1830 PEPLAVELN
+1830 PEPVTVELK

-1846 GSTRTRNSNGF
+1846 GSTRTRNSHGF

-1918 VVTGLVDAI
+1918 IATGLVDAI
-1927 RNVKAGTTG
+1927 RNVRAGTSAEIVARG
-1936 GAVIEK
+1936 IANV
-1942 LYALTENWL
+1942 ENWI

-1963 MNRSGALIDG
+1963 MNRSGAVIDG

-2033 KRWGAFISVAQRMIE
+2033 KRWGAFISVAQRMIDE
-2048 EGGGYAVLGRAGVEA
+2048 AGGYAVLGRAGVEA

-2133 GVWTRKKEV
+2133 GVWARKKEV
-2142 LAEVAS
+2142 LAEIAS

-2184 IEQAKASG
+2184 IEQAKTSG

-2211 VFNPFLDYNI
+2211 VFNPFLEYNI

-2234 KYRTPFAIIVG
+2234 EYRAPFAIIVG

-2299 KGMLNISQEK
+2299 KGMLNIPQEK

-2351 APMRVSDTTG
+2351 APMRVSDNVG

-2389 NVKVEPGYYV
+2389 NVKVEPGYFV
-2399 PKHTAVA
+2399 PKHTTVA

-2421 SNFEEAIDI
+2421 SNFEEAIEI

-2445 YIDRYKKLIIGM
+2445 FINRYKKLIVGM
-2457 SSKSISVQQVE
+2457 SSKSISVQQVD
-2468 ARAEQQIVGDVA
+2468 ARAGQQIVGDVA
-2480 RYGIGAGTRLTMPLT
+2480 RYGMGAGTRLKTPLT
-2495 PEQLRSEA
+2495 PEQIRSEA

-2509 KQPSEEKVDEK
+2509 KQPSEAQIDEK
-2520 RRFVYVAAASDPG
+2520 RRYVYVAAASDPG

-2557 LSRYDLIDRIASSVP
+2557 LSRYDIIDRIATSVP
-2572 ARKFVREQ
+2572 ARKFVREE

-2587 QTPDARKKMI
+2587 QTSDARKKMI
-2597 DNAVDRVSRNI
+2597 DNAVDRVGRNI

-2613 FAITRSVLQE
+2613 FAIIRSVLQE

-2628 DSMTNKQIMVIARKM
+2628 DSMTNKQIVVIARKM